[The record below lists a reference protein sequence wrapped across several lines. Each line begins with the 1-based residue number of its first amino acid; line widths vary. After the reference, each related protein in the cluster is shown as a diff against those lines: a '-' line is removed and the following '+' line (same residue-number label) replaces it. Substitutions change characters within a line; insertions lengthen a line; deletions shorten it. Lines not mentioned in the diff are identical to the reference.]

1 MAWTNPLQLSLYWES
16 DLRILSY
23 FLNKRKELEYNIWN
37 PADLQYLAT
46 LVRGKV
52 TKTIELQG
60 ISQYWKG
67 NEGPFTSWRHFE
79 QQKSWRFCCWELKM
93 LVTLHGLLCSTWQF
107 YQIFVKFFVI
117 FWYQSWFEQTSESDL
132 LYFFSM
138 KDILHWSKKITRQ
151 GHDIL
156 ESTQKV

>member
-1 MAWTNPLQLSLYWES
+1 MSVTSRARNLKVPPSVYTSSFVQWGPVVLLSCNQALSFCFVCFHHVLINALQLSLYWES
-16 DLRILSY
+16 DLRNLSY

-79 QQKSWRFCCWELKM
+79 QQGSWRFCCWELKM
-93 LVTLHGLLCSTWQF
+93 LVTLHGLLCSTWKF
-107 YQIFVKFFVI
+107 YQIFV
-117 FWYQSWFEQTSESDL
+117 
-132 LYFFSM
+132 
-138 KDILHWSKKITRQ
+138 
-151 GHDIL
+151 
-156 ESTQKV
+156 

>member
-1 MAWTNPLQLSLYWES
+1 MSCSWSLKFVVFSLKYSNLTIWYWSPSHKTANVSLADETSALQLSLYWES

-79 QQKSWRFCCWELKM
+79 QQGSWRFCCWELKM
-93 LVTLHGLLCSTWQF
+93 LVTLHGLLCSTWKF
-107 YQIFVKFFVI
+107 YQIFV
-117 FWYQSWFEQTSESDL
+117 
-132 LYFFSM
+132 
-138 KDILHWSKKITRQ
+138 
-151 GHDIL
+151 
-156 ESTQKV
+156 

>member
-1 MAWTNPLQLSLYWES
+1 MFLSGLNFIPGESRPVILLPPSGLSWSPAGQTWHSILYIDLSIDNALQLSLYWES

-79 QQKSWRFCCWELKM
+79 QQGSWRFCCWELKM
-93 LVTLHGLLCSTWQF
+93 LVTLHGLLCSTWKF
-107 YQIFVKFFVI
+107 YQIFV
-117 FWYQSWFEQTSESDL
+117 
-132 LYFFSM
+132 
-138 KDILHWSKKITRQ
+138 
-151 GHDIL
+151 
-156 ESTQKV
+156 